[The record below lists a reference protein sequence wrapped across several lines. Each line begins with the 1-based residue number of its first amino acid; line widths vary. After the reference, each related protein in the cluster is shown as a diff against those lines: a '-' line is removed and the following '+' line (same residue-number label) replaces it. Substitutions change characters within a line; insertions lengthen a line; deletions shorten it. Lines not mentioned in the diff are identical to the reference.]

1 MQRNIDN
8 IVACVFCF
16 TCSIAM
22 SVYLKCICWI
32 TKTYYTQWIQ
42 EGTTYIIVDW
52 RFITKTYGEMRAAFE
67 KHLFLKIPTEI
78 FWNLFFAQGLYWADN
93 QSLDENAT
101 KRRVFCWPKM
111 DFTVLKDQNKSLT
124 LKASLIST
132 ISFTLLTTHCQTIL
146 LIDQLTF
153 CQGTI

>member
-1 MQRNIDN
+1 VQRNIDN

-67 KHLFLKIPTEI
+67 KHLFLKIPRYFEI
-78 FWNLFFAQGLYWADN
+78 SFLLKDYIGQIINPLMKMQRKGVFFAD
-93 QSLDENAT
+93 
-101 KRRVFCWPKM
+101 PKW
-111 DFTVLKDQNKSLT
+111 
-124 LKASLIST
+124 IS
-132 ISFTLLTTHCQTIL
+132 QY
-146 LIDQLTF
+146 
-153 CQGTI
+153 

>member
-1 MQRNIDN
+1 MQTKHRQH
-8 IVACVFCF
+8 CC
-16 TCSIAM
+16 
-22 SVYLKCICWI
+22 LCIL
-32 TKTYYTQWIQ
+32 
-42 EGTTYIIVDW
+42 
-52 RFITKTYGEMRAAFE
+52 F
-67 KHLFLKIPTEI
+67 HLFDCHERLLEVHLLNYQNILHTMNTGRNYLYHSWLEVHYKNLWWNESRLWKTSVFKNTEI

-146 LIDQLTF
+146 LIDQLKF